1 MTDIAHLGLAVDYQD
16 ADKATVALTRMT
28 AAAKKAEDATAGIA
42 GASDKAAKATANIT
56 TATGK
61 ARIQWETAE
70 ETAARLGIK
79 IKDSAKAADQAAKSI
94 SNQGAA
100 ANDAAQKVTNHGNA
114 VDQAGRKSER
124 ASLAS
129 QGFALALGKVK
140 QALAGIV
147 LNAISV
153 GIGILLAELAKM
165 VDWGALAVTALH
177 GLADAMEVIAPYAV
191 GAAAALA
198 LIYAPAILAGVGA
211 LAVGIWGVVRALGA
225 AAIAFAAANP
235 AAAFV
240 LGITAAIVAANI
252 FRDELTQ
259 IFGRDIVADAKN
271 AVNWVIGAF
280 VGGFNAI
287 KATWSALPAALGDLV
302 ISTAN
307 AVIGGVEGM
316 INKVAGL
323 IDGFIGKVNSAMKS
337 LPFGMGDNINIG
349 TIGEFSLGRL
359 GNPYAGAASAAVDT
373 AKGAF
378 GSAMGTDYVGATYD
392 AVAKGASAAADKV
405 RELAGSFG
413 KVEDASGKA
422 GRAANDAAKGAT
434 DQWKGLRETVDKSA
448 EAAMKFARD
457 LVGGFVSDLRSGLEQ
472 GKSFWRAFGDA
483 AINVLNKI
491 ADKLMNDV
499 LDAIFQVN
507 NASTGIGGGGGS
519 FLGSLLGGIG
529 KLFGFAKGGY
539 TGPGSASQPA
549 GVVHA
554 GEYVFSKKA
563 VDRIGVNYLD
573 QVHRAAKG
581 YMAGGFVSRMHSPAN
596 SNLRGYDVGG
606 YVASAPQYHGNAAVA
621 QGREVIEIVLRDD
634 SGRMA
639 EIADQ
644 QIELASG
651 PMLQVS
657 VKQSTSMSRKGLPGA
672 SGYYQKRGT
681 I

>member
-1 MTDIAHLGLAVDYQD
+1 MAEVATLGLEVHSDQVKKGA
-16 ADKATVALTRMT
+16 ADLDRLT
-28 AAAKKAEDATAGIA
+28 AAAKKAEAAAAGVA
-42 GASDKAAKATANIT
+42 AASDKAAKATANIT
-56 TATGK
+56 TAAGK
-61 ARIQWETAE
+61 ARMQWETYDE
-70 ETAARLGIK
+70 VVARTGTRIR
-79 IKDSAKAADQAAKSI
+79 DAAKASDAATKSVAKQA
-94 SNQGAA
+94 GAA
-100 ANDAAQKVTNHGNA
+100 QEAASKATGYGNA
-114 VDQAGRKSER
+114 VEQAGRKTER
-124 ASLAS
+124 ASIAS

-140 QALAGIV
+140 QALAGIA

-153 GIGILLAELAKM
+153 GVGILLAELAKM
-165 VDWGALAVTALH
+165 VDWGAVAVTALH
-177 GLADAMEVIAPYAV
+177 GLADAIEAVAPYAV

-198 LIYAPAILAGVGA
+198 LIYAPAILAGLGA
-211 LAVGIWGVVRALGA
+211 LAVTIWGVVQALGA
-225 AAIAFAAANP
+225 AALAFVAANP

-240 LGITAAIVAANI
+240 IGITAAIAAANI
-252 FRDELTQ
+252 FRDELAQ
-259 IFGRDIVADAKN
+259 IFGRDIVADANN

-337 LPFGMGDNINIG
+337 LPFGMGDDINIA

-359 GNPYAGAASAAVDT
+359 GNPYAGASSAAADA

-405 RELAGSFG
+405 RELAGSFSN
-413 KVEDASGKA
+413 VESASGQAGKA
-422 GRAANDAAKGAT
+422 AGDAAKGAT
-434 DQWKGLRETVDKSA
+434 DQWKGLKETVDKSA

-472 GKSFWRAFGDA
+472 GKGFWRSFGDA
-483 AINVLNKI
+483 ALNALNKI
-491 ADKLMNDV
+491 VDKLLNDV
-499 LDAIFQVN
+499 LDALFQVN
-507 NASTGIGGGGGS
+507 SASSGAGGGGG
-519 FLGSLLGGIG
+519 FLGGLLGGIG
-529 KLFGFAKGGY
+529 KIFGFAKGGY
-539 TGPGSASQPA
+539 TGPGTDSQPA
-549 GVVHA
+549 GIVHA

-563 VDRIGVNYLD
+563 VDRIGVGHLD
-573 QVHRAAKG
+573 RAHKAAKG
-581 YMAGGFVSRMHSPAN
+581 YMGGGYVRAYAPAN

-606 YVASAPQYHGNAAVA
+606 YVTPAPQYHGNAAVA

-639 EIADQ
+639 DIADQ
-644 QIELASG
+644 RIQLASG
-651 PMLQVS
+651 PMLEVS
-657 VKQSTSMSRKGLPGA
+657 VNQSTSMSRKGLPGA